1 MKKITHYDRKF
12 HFFTQ
17 TYIADA
23 KLLPFGKKF
32 HLHNVLSRIL
42 SVNNYPQLATIAKE
56 DRFGVNDY
64 QQLPTIAKEDRF
76 EVND

>member
-1 MKKITHYDRKF
+1 MQKFTHYDQNA
-12 HFFTQ
+12 HYFTQ

-42 SVNNYPQLATIAKE
+42 SVNNY
-56 DRFGVNDY
+56 
-64 QQLPTIAKEDRF
+64 QQLPTIAKEDMF
-76 EVND
+76 GVND